1 MALRIE
7 DKKAI
12 VAEVAEQ
19 VSSALSAAVADYRG
33 LTVNEMTSLRVEARK
48 SGVYLRVVRNNLARL
63 AIKGTDFECLGDAL
77 VGPLVLALSMDAP
90 GASAKLFKNF
100 QKDHK
105 SFQVKNLVMAGE
117 LFGPEKLDDFAKI
130 PTIGMRLLQY
140 CLMLCKRQLLSLL
153 GLLKRFQYRL
163 NNGLLLLKMV
173 NNVS

>member
-105 SFQVKNLVMAGE
+105 SFEVKNLVMAGE

-130 PTIGMRLLQY
+130 PTRDESLAILLNVMQAPVTK
-140 CLMLCKRQLLSLL
+140 LART
-153 GLLKRFQYRL
+153 LKE
-163 NNGLLLLKMV
+163 
-173 NNVS
+173 VSIQAE

>member
-12 VAEVAEQ
+12 VAEVAEK

-33 LTVNEMTSLRVEARK
+33 LTVNEMSSLRVEARK

-105 SFQVKNLVMAGE
+105 SFEVKNLVMAGE

-130 PTIGMRLLQY
+130 PTRDEALAILLNVMQAPVTK
-140 CLMLCKRQLLSLL
+140 LART
-153 GLLKRFQYRL
+153 LKE
-163 NNGLLLLKMV
+163 
-173 NNVS
+173 VSIQAE

>member
-12 VAEVAEQ
+12 VAEVAEK

-63 AIKGTDFECLGDAL
+63 AVKGTDLECLSDAL

-90 GASAKLFKNF
+90 GAAAKLFKNF
-100 QKDHK
+100 KKDHK
-105 SFQVKNLVMAGE
+105 SFEVKNLVMAGE

-130 PTIGMRLLQY
+130 PTRDEALAILLNIMQAPVTK
-140 CLMLCKRQLLSLL
+140 LART
-153 GLLKRFQYRL
+153 LKE
-163 NNGLLLLKMV
+163 
-173 NNVS
+173 VSIQAE

>member
-12 VAEVAEQ
+12 VAKVAEQ

-33 LTVNEMTSLRVEARK
+33 LTVNEMTSLREEARK

-63 AIKGTDFECLGDAL
+63 AVKGTDFECLSDAL
-77 VGPLVLALSMDAP
+77 VGPLVLALSMEAP

-105 SFQVKNLVMAGE
+105 SFEVKNLVMAGE
-117 LFGPEKLDDFAKI
+117 LYSPEKLDDFAKI
-130 PTIGMRLLQY
+130 PTRDEALAILLNVMQAPVTK
-140 CLMLCKRQLLSLL
+140 LART
-153 GLLKRFQYRL
+153 LKE
-163 NNGLLLLKMV
+163 
-173 NNVS
+173 VSIQAE

>member
-33 LTVNEMTSLRVEARK
+33 LTVNEMSSLRVEARK

-105 SFQVKNLVMAGE
+105 SFEVKNLVMAGE

-130 PTIGMRLLQY
+130 PTRDEALAILLNVMQAPVTK
-140 CLMLCKRQLLSLL
+140 LART
-153 GLLKRFQYRL
+153 LKE
-163 NNGLLLLKMV
+163 
-173 NNVS
+173 VSMQAE

>member
-1 MALRIE
+1 MALSIE

-33 LTVNEMTSLRVEARK
+33 LTVNEMTSLRAEARK

-63 AIKGTDFECLGDAL
+63 AVKGTDLECLSDAL

-105 SFQVKNLVMAGE
+105 SFEVKNLVMAGE

-130 PTIGMRLLQY
+130 PTRDEALAILLNIMQAPVTK
-140 CLMLCKRQLLSLL
+140 LART
-153 GLLKRFQYRL
+153 LKE
-163 NNGLLLLKMV
+163 
-173 NNVS
+173 VSIQAE

>member
-63 AIKGTDFECLGDAL
+63 AIKGTDFECLNDAL

-105 SFQVKNLVMAGE
+105 SFEVKNLVMAGE

-130 PTIGMRLLQY
+130 PTRDEALAILLNIMQAPVTK
-140 CLMLCKRQLLSLL
+140 LART
-153 GLLKRFQYRL
+153 LKE
-163 NNGLLLLKMV
+163 
-173 NNVS
+173 VSIQAE

>member
-7 DKKAI
+7 GKKAI

-63 AIKGTDFECLGDAL
+63 AVKGTDLECLSDAL

-90 GASAKLFKNF
+90 GAAAKLFKNF

-105 SFQVKNLVMAGE
+105 SFEVKNLVMAGE
-117 LFGPEKLDDFAKI
+117 LFGPEKLEDFAKI
-130 PTIGMRLLQY
+130 PTRDEALAILLNVMQAPVTK
-140 CLMLCKRQLLSLL
+140 LART
-153 GLLKRFQYRL
+153 LKE
-163 NNGLLLLKMV
+163 
-173 NNVS
+173 VSIQAE

>member
-12 VAEVAEQ
+12 VAEVAEK

-63 AIKGTDFECLGDAL
+63 AVKGTDLECLSDAL
-77 VGPLVLALSMDAP
+77 VGPLILALSMDAP
-90 GASAKLFKNF
+90 GAAAKLFKNF
-100 QKDHK
+100 QKGHK
-105 SFQVKNLVMAGE
+105 SFEVKNLVMAGE

-130 PTIGMRLLQY
+130 PTRDEALAILLNVMQAPVTK
-140 CLMLCKRQLLSLL
+140 LART
-153 GLLKRFQYRL
+153 LKE
-163 NNGLLLLKMV
+163 
-173 NNVS
+173 VSIQAE

>member
-105 SFQVKNLVMAGE
+105 SFEVKNLVMAGE

-130 PTIGMRLLQY
+130 PTRDEALAILLNVMQAPVTK
-140 CLMLCKRQLLSLL
+140 LART
-153 GLLKRFQYRL
+153 LKE
-163 NNGLLLLKMV
+163 
-173 NNVS
+173 VSMQAE

>member
-63 AIKGTDFECLGDAL
+63 AIKGTDFECLNDAL

-105 SFQVKNLVMAGE
+105 SFEVKNLVMAGE

-130 PTIGMRLLQY
+130 PTRDEAIAILLNIMQAPVTK
-140 CLMLCKRQLLSLL
+140 LART
-153 GLLKRFQYRL
+153 LKE
-163 NNGLLLLKMV
+163 
-173 NNVS
+173 VSIQAE

>member
-12 VAEVAEQ
+12 VAEVAEK

-63 AIKGTDFECLGDAL
+63 AVKGTDLECLSDAL

-90 GASAKLFKNF
+90 GAAAKLFKNF

-105 SFQVKNLVMAGE
+105 SFEVKNLVMAGE

-130 PTIGMRLLQY
+130 PTRDEALAILLNIMQAPVTK
-140 CLMLCKRQLLSLL
+140 LART
-153 GLLKRFQYRL
+153 LKE
-163 NNGLLLLKMV
+163 
-173 NNVS
+173 VSIQAE

>member
-12 VAEVAEQ
+12 VAEVAEK

-48 SGVYLRVVRNNLARL
+48 SGVYLRVVCNNLARL
-63 AIKGTDFECLGDAL
+63 AVKGTDLECLSDAL

-90 GASAKLFKNF
+90 GAAAKLFKNF

-105 SFQVKNLVMAGE
+105 SFEVKNLVMAGE

-130 PTIGMRLLQY
+130 PTRDEALAILLNIMQAPVTK
-140 CLMLCKRQLLSLL
+140 LART
-153 GLLKRFQYRL
+153 LKE
-163 NNGLLLLKMV
+163 
-173 NNVS
+173 VSIQAE

>member
-1 MALRIE
+1 MALSIE

-33 LTVNEMTSLRVEARK
+33 LTVNEMTSLRAEARK

-63 AIKGTDFECLGDAL
+63 AIKGTDLECLSDAL
-77 VGPLVLALSMDAP
+77 VGPLILALSMDAP

-105 SFQVKNLVMAGE
+105 SFEVKNLVMAGE
-117 LFGPEKLDDFAKI
+117 LFGLEKLDDFAKI
-130 PTIGMRLLQY
+130 PTRDEALAILLNIMQAPVTK
-140 CLMLCKRQLLSLL
+140 LART
-153 GLLKRFQYRL
+153 LKE
-163 NNGLLLLKMV
+163 
-173 NNVS
+173 VSIQAE

>member
-12 VAEVAEQ
+12 VAEVAEK

-63 AIKGTDFECLGDAL
+63 AIKGTDFECLNDAL

-105 SFQVKNLVMAGE
+105 SFDVKNLVMAGE

-130 PTIGMRLLQY
+130 PTRDEALAILLNIMQAPVTK
-140 CLMLCKRQLLSLL
+140 LART
-153 GLLKRFQYRL
+153 LKE
-163 NNGLLLLKMV
+163 
-173 NNVS
+173 VSIQAE

>member
-12 VAEVAEQ
+12 VAEVAEK

-63 AIKGTDFECLGDAL
+63 AIKGTDLECLSDAL
-77 VGPLVLALSMDAP
+77 VGPLILALSMDAP

-105 SFQVKNLVMAGE
+105 SFEVKNLVMAGE

-130 PTIGMRLLQY
+130 PTRDEALAILLNIMQAPVTK
-140 CLMLCKRQLLSLL
+140 LART
-153 GLLKRFQYRL
+153 LKE
-163 NNGLLLLKMV
+163 
-173 NNVS
+173 VSIQAE

>member
-63 AIKGTDFECLGDAL
+63 AIKGTELECLDDAL
-77 VGPLVLALSMDAP
+77 VGPLVLALSMESP

-105 SFQVKNLVMAGE
+105 SFEVKNLVMAGE

-130 PTIGMRLLQY
+130 PTRDEALAILLNVMQAPVTK
-140 CLMLCKRQLLSLL
+140 LART
-153 GLLKRFQYRL
+153 LKE
-163 NNGLLLLKMV
+163 
-173 NNVS
+173 VSMQAE